1 MTGKK
6 RKDLILGTAIAL
18 IGIAVLIGGT
28 WLDVSNSIRKDDAR
42 KANQTQ
48 MQEVKVKVDALDVQ
62 VKDLAKRL
70 EEQKQQREAQE
81 VSRGSVDRSRTYKL
95 RVESTAYT
103 TAADEGSGTGLAA
116 DGNPAIANHTFA
128 VDPNVIPLGSKVHVP
143 GIGWG
148 VAHDTGGAIKGH
160 ILDVC
165 VGTKSEAYQ
174 WGRRTIDIEVVPPGA

>member
-1 MTGKK
+1 MT
-6 RKDLILGTAIAL
+6 REAFRDMILGGIVALVAVVLL
-18 IGIAVLIGGT
+18 IGSLFIGPANKEREEVT
-28 WLDVSNSIRKDDAR
+28 
-42 KANQTQ
+42 KASHAL
-48 MQEVKVKVDALDVQ
+48 MQEVEVKVDALDVQ

-81 VSRGSVDRSRTYKL
+81 VSRGSVDRSRAYKL

-148 VAHDTGGAIKGH
+148 VAHDTGGAIKGP

>member
-1 MTGKK
+1 MTREAFRDIILDGIVALAAVILLIYGALLIAPAN
-6 RKDLILGTAIAL
+6 KDREEAIKSSHA
-18 IGIAVLIGGT
+18 
-28 WLDVSNSIRKDDAR
+28 
-42 KANQTQ
+42 Q

-81 VSRGSVDRSRTYKL
+81 VSRGSVDRSRAYKL

-148 VAHDTGGAIKGH
+148 VAHDTGGAIKGP

-174 WGRRTIDIEVVPPGA
+174 WGRRTIEIEVVPPGA